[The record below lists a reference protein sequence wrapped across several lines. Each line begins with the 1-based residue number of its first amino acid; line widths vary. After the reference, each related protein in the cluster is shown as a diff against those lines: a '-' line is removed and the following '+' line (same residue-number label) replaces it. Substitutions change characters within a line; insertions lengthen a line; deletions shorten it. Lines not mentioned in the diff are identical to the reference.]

1 MGTLIPGLSWDALS
15 CTVPNLP
22 GCFDPLGARPGAGV
36 GGLAMKERD
45 SPWTQGN
52 GLLLGSPQ
60 RAPKG
65 CSQQVKKEDS
75 GKGLNRT
82 WVNRKE
88 GRICGWIDGNKA
100 SIC

>member
-1 MGTLIPGLSWDALS
+1 MGMLIPGLSWDALS

-36 GGLAMKERD
+36 GGLEMKEKD

-52 GLLLGSPQ
+52 GLLLGSLQ

-75 GKGLNRT
+75 GRGLNRT
-82 WVNRKE
+82 
-88 GRICGWIDGNKA
+88 
-100 SIC
+100 